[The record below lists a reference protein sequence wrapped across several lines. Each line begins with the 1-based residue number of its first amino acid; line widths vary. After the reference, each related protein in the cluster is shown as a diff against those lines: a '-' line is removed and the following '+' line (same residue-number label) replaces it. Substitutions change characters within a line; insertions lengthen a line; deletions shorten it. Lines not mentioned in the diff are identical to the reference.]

1 MQRKFG
7 IFFLLVG
14 IALVALFV
22 LSDMAEAVDFNYLL
36 VGTLLL
42 LLGIG
47 LLITNPAPPTES
59 SARFRLLKRIM
70 DREEKEKE
78 NNKRK

>member
-1 MQRKFG
+1 MKRTSTVIILSG
-7 IFFLLVG
+7 IIVILAG
-14 IALVALFV
+14 A
-22 LSDMAEAVDFNYLL
+22 L

-47 LLITNPAPPTES
+47 LLITNPVPPVES

-70 DREEKEKE
+70 DREEKEKGKD
-78 NNKRK
+78 KRK

>member
-7 IFFLLVG
+7 IFSLLVG
-14 IALVALFV
+14 IALVSLFV
-22 LSDMAEAVDFNYLL
+22 LSDMAQAVDFGFLL

-47 LLITNPAPPTES
+47 LLITNPVPPVES

-70 DREEKEKE
+70 DREEKEKGKD
-78 NNKRK
+78 KRK